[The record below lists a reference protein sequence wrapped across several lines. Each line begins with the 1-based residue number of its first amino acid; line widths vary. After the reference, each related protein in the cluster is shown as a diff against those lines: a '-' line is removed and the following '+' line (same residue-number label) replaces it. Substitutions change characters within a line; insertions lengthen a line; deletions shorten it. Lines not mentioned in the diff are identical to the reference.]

1 MPVKGK
7 VGQPCKMGSLP
18 EVRRTQL
25 IREIVLKKRSM
36 DAVARELGI
45 SNTSVGRFMKTISD
59 HEKAM
64 IIAEDSQKRKTD
76 DATGIATI
84 LNEDG
89 EDVASDLKWV
99 LRELKSL
106 LESAKDDEDRKI
118 QLGSLKEIRQALMAI
133 AEVRGQLARKI
144 DIAINLNESPQFIQL
159 RHIILKV
166 LERHPEAK
174 ADFLTEMRVLQV
186 LPSP

>member
-7 VGQPCKMGSLP
+7 VGQPFKMGSLP
-18 EVRRTQL
+18 EVRRNQL
-25 IREIVLKKRSM
+25 VREIVLKKRSM
-36 DAVARELGI
+36 EAVARELGI
-45 SNTSVGRFMKTISD
+45 ANTSVARFMRTVSD

-64 IIAEDSQKRKTD
+64 IVAEDSQKRKMD
-76 DATGIATI
+76 DATGMATI

-106 LESAKDDEDRKI
+106 LESAKDDEDRRM
-118 QLGSLKEIRQALMAI
+118 QLGSLREIRQALMAI

-159 RHIILKV
+159 RQIILRV
-166 LERHPEAK
+166 LDQHPAAK
-174 ADFLTEMRVLQV
+174 ADFLTEMRTLQV